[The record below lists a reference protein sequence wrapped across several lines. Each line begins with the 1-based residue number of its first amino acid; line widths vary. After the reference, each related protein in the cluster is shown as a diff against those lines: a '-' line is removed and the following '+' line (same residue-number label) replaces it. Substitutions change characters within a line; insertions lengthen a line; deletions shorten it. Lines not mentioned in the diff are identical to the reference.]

1 MKTIVPLAEGFEE
14 IEFSTIVDILRRA
27 EIDVTTAGLKEGI
40 INGAHGIPVIPDT
53 LLDKVSADD
62 FDVIILPGG
71 YPGFVNLGVSEKVL
85 KLVREMFDGNKYV
98 TAICG
103 APSVLA
109 KAGVIQGKRATIF
122 PGMEAT
128 LAGAQCSDER
138 VVVDGKVITSQGPG
152 TAMEFAIKLVEV
164 LAGHNKAD
172 EVTKEV
178 LAIPSSKL

>member
-1 MKTIVPLAEGFEE
+1 MKVIVPLAEGFEE

-27 EIDVTTAGLKEGI
+27 GIDVTTAGLKEGI
-40 INGAHGIPVIPDT
+40 TNGAHGIRVAADT
-53 LLDKVSADD
+53 EIDKVSADD

-71 YPGFVNLGVSEKVL
+71 NPGFVNLGKSEKVL
-85 KLVREMFDGNKYV
+85 KLVREMYDKNKYV

-109 KAGVIQGKRATIF
+109 KTGIIKGKRATIY
-122 PGMEAT
+122 PGMEDT
-128 LAGAQCSDER
+128 LTGAQSINER
-138 VVVDGKVITSQGPG
+138 VVVDGRVITSQGPG

-164 LAGHNKAD
+164 LAGKRKAE

-178 LAIPSSKL
+178 LARF

>member
-1 MKTIVPLAEGFEE
+1 MKVVVPLAEGFEE

-27 EIDVTTAGLKEGI
+27 EIDVTVAGLKEGI
-40 INGAHGIPVIPDT
+40 INGAHGVRVTPDT
-53 LLDKVSADD
+53 SLDKIRADD

-71 YPGFVNLGVSEKVL
+71 NPGFVNLGKSEKVL
-85 KLVREMFDGNKYV
+85 KLVKEMYDRNKYV

-122 PGMEAT
+122 PGMEDT
-128 LAGAQCSDER
+128 LTGAQYSGER
-138 VVVDGKVITSQGPG
+138 VVIEDKIITSQGPG

-164 LAGHNKAD
+164 LEGKTKAD
-172 EVTKEV
+172 AVATKV
-178 LAIPSSKL
+178 LARL

>member
-1 MKTIVPLAEGFEE
+1 MKVVVPLVEGFEE

-27 EIDVTTAGLKEGI
+27 GIDVTAAGLKEGI
-40 INGAHGIPVIPDT
+40 INGAHGIRVTPDT
-53 LLDKVSADD
+53 LIDKVSVDD
-62 FDVIILPGG
+62 FDAIILPGG
-71 YPGFVNLGVSEKVL
+71 NPGFVNLGKSEKVL
-85 KLVREMFDGNKYV
+85 KLVRGMYDRSKYV

-122 PGMEAT
+122 PGMGDT
-128 LAGAQCSDER
+128 LTGAQYSDER

-152 TAMEFAIKLVEV
+152 TAMEFTIKLVEV
-164 LAGHNKAD
+164 LAGKRKAE

-178 LAIPSSKL
+178 LAKF

>member
-1 MKTIVPLAEGFEE
+1 MKVVVPLAEGFEE

-27 EIDVTTAGLKEGI
+27 GIDVTVAGLKEGI
-40 INGAHGIPVIPDT
+40 IDGAHGIGVTADT
-53 LLDKVSADD
+53 LIDKVGADD

-71 YPGFVNLGVSEKVL
+71 HPGFVNLGKSERVL
-85 KLVREMFDGNKYV
+85 KLVRGMFDRNKYV

-103 APSVLA
+103 APSVLS

-122 PGMEAT
+122 PGLEDT
-128 LAGAQCSDER
+128 LTGAQYSDQR

-164 LAGHNKAD
+164 LASKGKAE
-172 EVTKEV
+172 EVMKEV
-178 LAIPSSKL
+178 LAKF

>member
-1 MKTIVPLAEGFEE
+1 MKVVVPLAEGFEE

-27 EIDVTTAGLKEGI
+27 GIDVTAAGLKEGI
-40 INGAHGIPVIPDT
+40 INGAHGIRVTPDT
-53 LLDKVSADD
+53 VIDKASADD

-71 YPGFVNLGVSEKVL
+71 YPGFVNLGQSEKVL
-85 KLVREMFDGNKYV
+85 RLVKEMYDRNKYV

-109 KAGVIQGKRATIF
+109 KAGVIQGKKATIF
-122 PGMEAT
+122 PGMEDALT
-128 LAGAQCSDER
+128 GAQRSDER

-164 LAGHNKAD
+164 LAGRSKAE
-172 EVTKEV
+172 EVANEA
-178 LAIPSSKL
+178 LAKF